1 MHSMTRGFRL
11 SFAALAVLLSA
22 PAPAFAADEADWGF
36 RQAFRGYVYGGTG
49 APPIT
54 AAAGATC
61 ASNPD
66 TVRGGCD
73 PKLAATTD
81 VFGWTGAAADYALPS
96 GAGTIDLHGT
106 VTFTRPDHFFT
117 MAITDPTLTID
128 ANGDAIVNLDVDL
141 DSDFPSVPGYDGRLN
156 FGAFEL
162 LNLTVGATTVTFE
175 LGNGVVTDE
184 AATALGNFLTAGTA
198 LDPIRIVLSIEDEP
212 AGGTPIASTG
222 IQLKDDPAK
231 PDKRG
236 LTVGAAKE
244 PLIVPAGMDPT
255 IDGASVRVVSS
266 TFDGTYALPA
276 SNWKVVLKKGAVVG
290 YTYTDAK
297 RLLGPISSVKVSV
310 GKLKIG
316 GKGAAL
322 THSLAAQPANVA
334 VVLSTGDV
342 SLCAAVGGPQSKLT
356 YKLGKSF
363 KGAKNAAPTA
373 CPAS

>member
-1 MHSMTRGFRL
+1 MHSMTHRSRL

-73 PKLAATTD
+73 PKLAATTG
-81 VFGWTGAAADYALPS
+81 VFGWTATGSDYTIPG
-96 GAGTIDLHGT
+96 GAGTIDLQGT
-106 VTFTRPDHFFT
+106 VTLTRPDHFFT
-117 MAITDPTLTID
+117 MAIIDPVVTID
-128 ANGDAIVNLDVDL
+128 ANGDAVVDVHVDL
-141 DSDFPSVPGYDGRLN
+141 DSGFPSVPDFDGRLN

-162 LNLTVGATTVTFE
+162 LNLTVTATTVTWE

-184 AATALGNFLTAGTA
+184 AATALGNFLTAGSA
-198 LDPIRIVLSIEDEP
+198 LDPIRIVLPIEDEP

-222 IQLKDDPAK
+222 IQLRDDPAK

-236 LTVGAAKE
+236 LTVSASKQ
-244 PLIVPAGMDPT
+244 PLIVPADMDPSV
-255 IDGASVRVVSS
+255 DGATVRVVSS

-276 SNWKVVLKKGAVVG
+276 SNWKVVLKKGGVVG
-290 YTYTDAK
+290 YNYTDPK
-297 RLLGPISSVKVSV
+297 RLLGPISSVKVGV

-316 GKGAAL
+316 GKGAGL
-322 THSLAAQPANVA
+322 THTLTAEPQDVA
-334 VVLSTGDV
+334 VVLSSGDV
-342 SLCAAVGGPQSKLT
+342 SFCTAGGATSKVT
-356 YKLGKSF
+356 YKTGKSY
-363 KGAKNAAPTA
+363 KAAKNAAPAA